1 MSYEMKKS
9 PINKGYASKPSPAK
23 LAPVILGAIYGGLA
37 SGVVGAGSAAIQG
50 AAARKAAKKQ
60 SQSQAKSEARQNI
73 TTSMH
78 GKVGGGS
85 RLID

>member
-1 MSYEMKKS
+1 MKNS

-23 LAPVILGAIYGGLA
+23 LPVAALAAIYGGLA

-50 AAARKAAKKQ
+50 AASRKAAKKQ
-60 SQSQAKSEARQNI
+60 AQSQAKSTAASN
-73 TTSMH
+73 TLASMQ

-85 RLID
+85 KIV